1 MSRTVHIIGA
11 GLAGLSAAL
20 KLSARGD
27 DVVVHEATAF
37 AGGRCRS
44 YHDAAVGMTIDNGNH
59 LLLSGNRAA
68 LDYLREVGAA
78 DRLIGPRGGRVSVC
92 RSWQVRERWTLRLND
107 GRVPWWIFDAA
118 RRVPGTRA
126 LDYLALV
133 RLLWP
138 PAGQD
143 NRRDHC
149 LPKGRCIGGWSS
161 RSCSP
166 RSISIRRTA
175 RPSLPPR

>member
-1 MSRTVHIIGA
+1 MVHIIGA

-27 DVVVHEATAF
+27 DVIVHEATAF

-44 YHDAAVGMTIDNGNH
+44 YHDASVGMTIDNGNH

-68 LDYLREVGAA
+68 LDFLREVGAA
-78 DRLIGPRGGRVSVC
+78 DRLIGPPSAEFQFFDLA
-92 RSWQVRERWTLRLND
+92 SAQRWTLRLND

-126 LDYLALV
+126 LDYLALA

-138 PAGQD
+138 PAGKTVGEIVPM
-143 NRRDHC
+143 RRTAV
-149 LPKGRCIGGWSS
+149 LAPGRAA
-161 RSCSP
+161 CSWP

-175 RPSLPPR
+175 RRSSPPR